1 MIGRNTT
8 NQSQIGKEKS
18 AVGQWGSFLES
29 PEKTVVKL
37 LSACFEKL
45 IFLLVLNIRKTKKTA
60 NFEGLEPRRC
70 EDNKAIIILVP
81 EKFRDISVK
90 VILKT
95 QTQTLFHVL

>member
-1 MIGRNTT
+1 MGLVSR
-8 NQSQIGKEKS
+8 KS
-18 AVGQWGSFLES
+18 RKLFG

-37 LSACFEKL
+37 QSACFEKL
-45 IFLLVLNIRKTKKTA
+45 IFLLVLNIRKTKRTA

-70 EDNKAIIILVP
+70 EDNKAIILVP
-81 EKFRDISVK
+81 EKVCDFWEK

>member
-70 EDNKAIIILVP
+70 EDNKAIILVP
-81 EKFRDISVK
+81 EKFRDISEK